1 MTKAKLKKG
10 GFVESF
16 LEKWRALVTLV
27 KMQLKE
33 KMDLGYLRSRR
44 KLIFKTTWLFI
55 EFAAITAVIAV
66 IFYFLKLFSL
76 FSLTHDIPV
85 SVISLAFGVMLLL
98 SLITD
103 TIGLMK
109 SLYFSKDNT
118 VLLTFPATPSLVFF
132 SKLVTYYVY
141 EFRKSFMFTIPM
153 FIAYGLIV
161 RGYGLH
167 DPKGLL
173 YYPWPFVPQ
182 PLRSPEGRSPHRS
195 HRSPHRR
202 SRSTRPNRTAA
213 AAIPPPQQGAIAV
226 KRSG

>member
-1 MTKAKLKKG
+1 MTKAKLKKD
-10 GFVESF
+10 GFVTSF

-44 KLIFKTTWLFI
+44 KLIFKGTWLFI
-55 EFAAITAVIAV
+55 EFAAITAIIAV
-66 IFYFLKLFSL
+66 IFHFVKLLSL

-85 SVISLAFGVMLLL
+85 SVISLVFGIMLLL

-141 EFRKSFMFTIPM
+141 EFRKFS
-153 FIAYGLIV
+153 
-161 RGYGLH
+161 
-167 DPKGLL
+167 
-173 YYPWPFVPQ
+173 
-182 PLRSPEGRSPHRS
+182 
-195 HRSPHRR
+195 
-202 SRSTRPNRTAA
+202 NRN
-213 AAIPPPQQGAIAV
+213 
-226 KRSG
+226 